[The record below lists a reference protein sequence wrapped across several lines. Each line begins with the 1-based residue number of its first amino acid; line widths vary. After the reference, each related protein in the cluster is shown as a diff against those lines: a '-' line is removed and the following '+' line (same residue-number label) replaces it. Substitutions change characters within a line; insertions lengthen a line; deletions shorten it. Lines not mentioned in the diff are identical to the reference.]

1 MNSEKINAV
10 LIDDSSQA
18 RKLLRLMLAELAPD
32 VNVLGECSDLIEGV
46 KSIRESKPDVVFLDI
61 EMPGKSGLQILEE
74 LPRDE
79 MQYEIIF
86 TTAYDEYALRAF
98 RLSALDYLLKPIS
111 ETELNEAVKKIRQRK
126 QMHSSSERIQALNA
140 NLQQKE
146 ASVICVPIQNGFARI
161 PLESILYFEAD
172 GSYVNIVTAEGKPRT
187 ISKNLKYIEQT
198 LEGNSRFLRVHRSYL
213 LNIDQVLEYNR
224 SGRGTILMNNGHSI
238 DLARDRK
245 EAFLK
250 VFGT

>member
-32 VNVLGECSDLIEGV
+32 VNVLGECSDLSEGV
-46 KSIRESKPDVVFLDI
+46 KSIREYKPDVVFLDI

-126 QMHSSSERIQALNA
+126 QLYSSSERIQALNT

-146 ASVICVPIQNGFARI
+146 ASVI
-161 PLESILYFEAD
+161 
-172 GSYVNIVTAEGKPRT
+172 
-187 ISKNLKYIEQT
+187 
-198 LEGNSRFLRVHRSYL
+198 
-213 LNIDQVLEYNR
+213 
-224 SGRGTILMNNGHSI
+224 
-238 DLARDRK
+238 
-245 EAFLK
+245 
-250 VFGT
+250 